1 MRINALF
8 ARLKR
13 IGANLGMVLLLVA
26 ILVVWGVLPWFA
38 VLALAVLVAAWL
50 LLTRGGRLA
59 LAATQVGIAG
69 LPQRL
74 GASSVVVVGI
84 AGVVGVLV
92 AMLAMGE
99 GFRATLASTGGTDTA
114 IILRGGSQAET
125 NSVITRDQVPL
136 IESLDGIARGPDGR
150 ALVSAE
156 LSQVVNLPS
165 RADGTDTNV
174 QFRGVGPAAWA
185 LRPKL
190 KIVEG
195 RRFNGGLREI
205 VVGRGAQQQF
215 RGLEVGRTLKLAN
228 QAWTVV
234 GVFASG
240 DSHDSELW
248 ADVDVLGPA
257 YQRQAFQSVT
267 AKLDGK
273 GGFKRLKASLAA
285 DPRLKLDVS
294 TTRDYYAKQSER
306 LASLLAILG
315 KVIGSIMALGAVFGA
330 LNSMYAAVSG
340 RAREIATMRAL
351 GFRGTPVVTAVM
363 LETMLLALVGGTLG
377 ALIAWGVFNGYTVST
392 LGNNFSQVV
401 FQFRVTPELLWTGLK
416 WALGIGLIGGLFPAL
431 RAARMEV
438 TEALRAQ

>member
-1 MRINALF
+1 MRKNRFLERAKRAL
-8 ARLKR
+8 
-13 IGANLGMVLLLVA
+13 ANFGVVLALVA
-26 ILVVWGVLPWFA
+26 GLVVWMFLSWPMVLGLA
-38 VLALAVLVAAWL
+38 VLAALWL
-50 LLTRGGRLA
+50 FLTRSGRLA
-59 LAATQVGIAG
+59 LAAAQVGIAG

-74 GASSVVVVGI
+74 GASSVIVVGI

-99 GFRATLASTGGTDTA
+99 GFRATLASTGGNDTA

-136 IESLDGIARGPDGR
+136 LQSLDGIQRGPDGR
-150 ALVSAE
+150 GLISPE

-165 RADGTDTNV
+165 KADGTDSNV
-174 QFRGVGPAAWA
+174 QFRGVGPAAWQV
-185 LRPKL
+185 RPKL

-195 RRFNGGLREI
+195 RKFNPGLREV
-205 VVGRGAQQQF
+205 VVGRGAQSQF
-215 RGLEVGRTLKLAN
+215 RGLEVGNKLKLA
-228 QAWTVV
+228 QQEWTVV
-234 GVFASG
+234 GAFQSG

-267 AKLDGK
+267 AKLDGS
-273 GGFKRLKASLAA
+273 GGFKRLKAALAA
-285 DPRLKLDVS
+285 DPRLKLDVL
-294 TTRDYYAKQSER
+294 TTHDYYAKQSEN
-306 LASLLAILG
+306 LTKLINILG
-315 KVIGSIMALGAVFGA
+315 KVIGAIMALGAIFGA

-351 GFRGTPVVTAVM
+351 GFRGLPVVTAVM
-363 LETMLLALVGGTLG
+363 LETMLLALVGGVIG
-377 ALIAWGVFNGYTVST
+377 ALVAWLLFNGHSVST

-401 FQFRVTPELLWTGLK
+401 FQFRVSPELLWTGLK
-416 WALGIGLIGGLFPAL
+416 WALGIGLVGGLFPAL

-438 TEALRAQ
+438 TDALRAQ